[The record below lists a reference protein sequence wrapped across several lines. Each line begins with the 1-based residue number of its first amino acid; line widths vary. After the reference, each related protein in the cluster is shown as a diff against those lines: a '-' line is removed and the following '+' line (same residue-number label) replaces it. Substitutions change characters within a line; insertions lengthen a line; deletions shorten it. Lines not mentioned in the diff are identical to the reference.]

1 MPSDPKIRA
10 SDADRDRTA
19 ALLREHLAAGR
30 LTAEEYHERL
40 DLAYEAK
47 TLGQL
52 DELMADLPG
61 IDLYELPDAK
71 LRRAGPAMCRSR
83 GSTPGSSHGGVGF
96 GGWALGNFPALGL
109 VRNVK
114 RGRVDS
120 AAARELP
127 CAGFCRSPREC

>member
-30 LTAEEYHERL
+30 LTPEEFHERL
-40 DLAYEAK
+40 DLAYAAK

-61 IDLYELPDAK
+61 IDLYELPEAK
-71 LRRAGPAMCRSR
+71 LRRARS
-83 GSTPGSSHGGVGF
+83 GDAP
-96 GGWALGNFPALGL
+96 
-109 VRNVK
+109 
-114 RGRVDS
+114 
-120 AAARELP
+120 LP
-127 CAGFCRSPREC
+127 WQRSGE

>member
-71 LRRAGPAMCRSR
+71 LRRGW
-83 GSTPGSSHGGVGF
+83 PGYV
-96 GGWALGNFPALGL
+96 P
-109 VRNVK
+109 
-114 RGRVDS
+114 
-120 AAARELP
+120 LP
-127 CAGFCRSPREC
+127 WERPGK

>member
-30 LTAEEYHERL
+30 LTPEEFHERL
-40 DLAYEAK
+40 DLAYAAK

-71 LRRAGPAMCRSR
+71 LRRGRTGHAPLPWQR
-83 GSTPGSSHGGVGF
+83 PG
-96 GGWALGNFPALGL
+96 
-109 VRNVK
+109 
-114 RGRVDS
+114 
-120 AAARELP
+120 E
-127 CAGFCRSPREC
+127 

>member
-40 DLAYEAK
+40 DLAYAAK

-71 LRRAGPAMCRSR
+71 LRRGRAGNAPLPWER
-83 GSTPGSSHGGVGF
+83 PG
-96 GGWALGNFPALGL
+96 
-109 VRNVK
+109 K
-114 RGRVDS
+114 
-120 AAARELP
+120 
-127 CAGFCRSPREC
+127 

>member
-10 SDADRDRTA
+10 SDADRERTA

-30 LTAEEYHERL
+30 LTAEEFHERL

-61 IDLYELPDAK
+61 IDLYELPEAK
-71 LRRAGPAMCRSR
+71 LRRGRTGHAPLPWQGPA
-83 GSTPGSSHGGVGF
+83 
-96 GGWALGNFPALGL
+96 
-109 VRNVK
+109 
-114 RGRVDS
+114 
-120 AAARELP
+120 E
-127 CAGFCRSPREC
+127 